1 MTRKSGTL
9 SIKQLRPNTHFRLDT
24 AVNVVLHCVCWLPL
38 LLCCVVLLFVFHCVC
53 TACVGCPCYC
63 VVLCCSLCF
72 TVFALCVLAAL
83 HSRVC
88 GPDRRQGGHEGVT
101 EVGKVGN
108 DDAMDGVWR

>member
-1 MTRKSGTL
+1 M
-9 SIKQLRPNTHFRLDT
+9 
-24 AVNVVLHCVCWLPL
+24 
-38 LLCCVVLLFVFHCVC
+38 
-53 TACVGCPCYC
+53 
-63 VVLCCSLCF
+63 
-72 TVFALCVLAAL
+72 FALCVLAAL

>member
-24 AVNVVLHCVCWLPL
+24 AVNVVLHCVCWLP
-38 LLCCVVLLFVFHCVC
+38 
-53 TACVGCPCYC
+53 CYC

-72 TVFALCVLAAL
+72 TVFELRVLAAL

-88 GPDRRQGGHEGVT
+88 GLDRRQGGHEGVT